1 MANQS
6 VENVKGL
13 VKNKS
18 TRVIVI
24 LTFGVV
30 IAGLIVANMTTSNQQ
45 NRPKDLQATIDPAVS
60 PTNAKPIPGTSDNPL
75 HNESIQKFNKDAAEA
90 AKKTGASVQPILHN
104 SGSGSEKDPFDL
116 MAKKPDGDGRSADI
130 NVPLPAPIPKPAQPV
145 VSPVP
150 VQPPQP
156 QIAQPAVQK
165 PQSLMQAERDMAQA
179 MAGLLNSWTPAGQK
193 AEITFL
199 NKPLTGTVAAMQQ
212 GDMSS
217 AQQMAGA
224 MPQGSAQVDTSAQQ
238 QKKVSIKAGSIL
250 HAVVI
255 TSVNSDEPGPVLAQ
269 IVTGPYAGGRLIGK
283 FEMTKEDPKLVL
295 TFSTLTMQ
303 NADRSYQL
311 NSYAID
317 PGTARTALA
326 SDVDNHYLSRYGM
339 FAAATFLKGY
349 SKAISQ
355 SGTTQTVGVGA
366 AGLTATTTF
375 PVMDNRKIALSALG
389 EVGAEVAG
397 QLKGGLSRAPTVTL
411 NSGSE
416 IGILVMQDTTF

>member
-45 NRPKDLQATIDPAVS
+45 SRPKDLQATIDPAVS
-60 PTNAKPIPGTSDNPL
+60 PTNAKPVPGTSDNPQ
-75 HNESIQKFNKDAAEA
+75 HNENIKEFNRKAAEEA
-90 AKKTGASVQPILHN
+90 RKTGASVQPILSN

-116 MAKKPDGDGRSADI
+116 MSKKNDGSVKPVDI
-130 NVPLPAPIPKPAQPV
+130 SVPLPATMQKPVQPV
-145 VSPVP
+145 VAPVP
-150 VQPPQP
+150 QQP
-156 QIAQPAVQK
+156 QQQQVAQSALQK

-179 MAGLLNSWTPAGQK
+179 MAGLLNSWTPSGQK
-193 AEITFL
+193 AEITFV
-199 NKPLTGTVAAMQQ
+199 NKPMTGSVAAMQQ
-212 GDMSS
+212 GDV
-217 AQQMAGA
+217 AAGQQMAG
-224 MPQGSAQVDTSAQQ
+224 MVPQSAAQVEQPIQ

-283 FEMTKEDPKLVL
+283 FEMTKDDPKLIL
-295 TFSTLTMQ
+295 TFNTLVMQ
-303 NADRSYQL
+303 NAERSYQL

-317 PGTARTALA
+317 PGTARSALS
-326 SDVDNHYLSRYGM
+326 SDVDNHYFSRYGM

-355 SGTTQTVGVGA
+355 SGATQTVGIGA
-366 AGLTATTTF
+366 AGLTTATTY
-375 PVMDNRKIALSALG
+375 PEMDNRKVALAALG
-389 EVGAEVAG
+389 EVGSEVAG
-397 QLKGGLSRAPTVTL
+397 QLRGGLSRPPTVTL
-411 NSGSE
+411 NSGAE
-416 IGILVMQDTTF
+416 IGVLVMQDTTF

>member
-18 TRVIVI
+18 TRVVII

-45 NRPKDLQATIDPAVS
+45 NRPKDLQAAIDPAVS
-60 PTNAKPIPGTSDNPL
+60 PTNSKPVPGTSDNPQ
-75 HNESIQKFNKDAAEA
+75 HNEAIKEFNRKAAEE
-90 AKKTGASVQPILHN
+90 AKKSGASVQPILSN

-116 MAKKPDGDGRSADI
+116 MPKKPDGTGKPVDVS
-130 NVPLPAPIPKPAQPV
+130 VPLPAPIPKPAQPIAA
-145 VSPVP
+145 PAP
-150 VQPPQP
+150 VQPQQP
-156 QIAQPAVQK
+156 QIAQPVAQK

-179 MAGLLNSWTPAGQK
+179 MAGLLNSWTPTGQK
-193 AEITFL
+193 AEITFV
-199 NKPLTGTVAAMQQ
+199 NKPLTGSVAAMQQ
-212 GDMSS
+212 GDL
-217 AQQMAGA
+217 AGQQMTGG
-224 MPQGSAQVDTSAQQ
+224 MPQGAAQVDPSAQQ

-283 FEMTKEDPKLVL
+283 FELTKDDPKLIL

-366 AGLTATTTF
+366 AGLTTTTTF
-375 PVMDNRKIALSALG
+375 PEMDNRKIALSALG

-397 QLKGGLSRAPTVTL
+397 QLKGGLSRSPTVTL